1 MLDKFKQLFL
11 YGHTYYGVEHTV
23 VDNKECILAISLKKK
38 KNTLDIVLKEKIET
52 LENIIDYIPKK
63 SGIALVVNN
72 DKVLSKKTPS
82 PHDGDDNKLI
92 QNAYPNI
99 NIKEFYFDILRQ
111 PDCCFIAICRKEY
124 IDALI
129 DDYRNKN
136 LYVIS
141 VSFGNQVVS
150 NMHSFLN
157 SKEIFTSNAVVTKN
171 QDGISDINKQSNS
184 ITHEYDINGLQ
195 VSSTYLLSFAATLN
209 VVLSK
214 KIYEHSNFDTRYKV
228 LNTDFQQQRFFSQ
241 FLKIGLLFI
250 LIALLINFFIF
261 NHYFN
266 KVSEL
271 RQTSQ
276 VNESSKNQ
284 LITLKEDVDKKE
296 KFITDILKSESSKS
310 SFYTNAIMVSLPES
324 IRVSELNFQPLI
336 KRVKTDKPIEYE
348 TDIIHVNGVSSVPTD
363 ISNWISDLEQI
374 EWIEKVVITDYSESN
389 KSLTEFSLNIAI
401 R

>member
-1 MLDKFKQLFL
+1 MFDKLKQLFL

-23 VDNKECILAISLKKK
+23 VDNKECILAISLQKKK
-38 KNTLDIVLKEKIET
+38 KTLDIVLKEKIET

-72 DKVLSKKTPS
+72 DKVLSKKILS
-82 PHDGDDNKLI
+82 SYDGEDIKLI

-111 PDCCFIAICRKEY
+111 PDGCFIAICRKEY

-150 NMHSFLN
+150 NIHSFLN
-157 SKEIFTSNAVVTKN
+157 SEEIYTSNAMVTKN
-171 QDGISDINKQSNS
+171 QDGINDIQKQSHS

-214 KIYEHSNFDTRYKV
+214 NVYEQSNFDTRYKV

-241 FLKIGLLFI
+241 FLKVGLLFI
-250 LIALLINFFIF
+250 LVTLLINFFIF

-266 KVSEL
+266 EVSEL

-276 VNESSKNQ
+276 VNEASKNQ

-310 SFYTNAIMVSLPES
+310 SFYTNAIMISLPES
-324 IRVSELNFQPLI
+324 ISISELNFQPLT
-336 KRVKTDKPIEYE
+336 KRVKADKPIEYQ
-348 TDIIHVNGVSSVPTD
+348 TDSIHVNGISSVSTD
-363 ISNWISDLEQI
+363 ISTWISDLEQI

-389 KSLTEFSLNIAI
+389 NFLTEFSLNITI